1 MDLYLD
7 IAGKL
12 FFGFIALL
20 FMARVLGKKE
30 LAQLTPFDF
39 IYAIVLGGIVEESIY
54 EDAASWRHVW
64 FAVAVWGVL
73 HHAAGKATLKSDR
86 LRVWLKGESSILIK
100 DGKFN
105 ITELNHNRLEMEQL
119 RIMLRQQ
126 GVFSFREVKDL
137 YLEPGGEI
145 SLQKYAAQSQVT
157 PEMMGLNPADKA
169 LNFLFID
176 EGEVNEGILN
186 YLGKDMDWL
195 KMELRLQGIN
205 DIEDVLYA
213 EWAEDE
219 GLYIQSYKKN
229 DEDNENPIK
238 GN

>member
-73 HHAAGKATLKSDR
+73 HYAAGKATLKSDR

-137 YLEPGGEI
+137 YLEPGGKI

-176 EGEVNEGILN
+176 EGEVNEGISN

>member
-1 MDLYLD
+1 MDIYLD

-12 FFGFIALL
+12 FFGFIALMV
-20 FMARVLGKKE
+20 MARLLGKKE

-54 EDAASWRHVW
+54 EDTASWRHVW
-64 FAVAVWGVL
+64 FAVAVWGLL
-73 HHAAGKATLKSDR
+73 HYVTGKATLKSDR

-105 ITELNHNRLEMEQL
+105 VGELNRNRLEMEQL

-145 SLQKYAAQSQVT
+145 SLQKYAAQDQVT
-157 PEMMGLNPADKA
+157 PEMLDLKPKDKA

-186 YLGKDMDWL
+186 YLGKDLKWL
-195 KMELRLQGIN
+195 KDELHSQGVD
-205 DIEDVLYA
+205 DIEEVLYA

-219 GLYIQSYKKN
+219 GLYIQSYETNEQGN
-229 DEDNENPIK
+229 DDIVK

>member
-1 MDLYLD
+1 MYVD

-12 FFGFIALL
+12 FFGFIALMV
-20 FMARVLGKKE
+20 MARLLGKKE

-54 EDAASWRHVW
+54 EDTASWRHVW
-64 FAVAVWGVL
+64 FAVAVWGAL
-73 HHAAGKATLKSDR
+73 HYVVGKATLKSDW
-86 LRVWLKGESSILIK
+86 LRVWLKGESSILVK

-105 ITELNHNRLEMEQL
+105 VAELNRNRLEMEQL

-145 SLQKYAAQSQVT
+145 SLQKYAAQDKVT
-157 PEMMGLNPADKA
+157 PEMLNLKPQDKA

-176 EGEVNEGILN
+176 EGEVNKGILS
-186 YLGKDMDWL
+186 YLGKDLDWL
-195 KMELRLQGIN
+195 KAELRSRGIN
-205 DIEDVLYA
+205 EIEEVLYA

-229 DEDNENPIK
+229 EQGKSDIVK